1 MLKIKVLCVGD
12 LSESFYKSA
21 QQEYLKRLGRYC
33 DITVCQVPDEKAP
46 GNISGAME
54 EQIKQR
60 ECAKMLDKL
69 RPDDLV
75 VALDLSG
82 KELTSPQ
89 LAQRLDGYAMLG
101 KSICFVIGGSL
112 GLSKELLARANERLC
127 LSKMTFTHNMARILL
142 LEQLYRGFKINANEP
157 YHK

>member
-1 MLKIKVLCVGD
+1 VFKIQITCVGE
-12 LSESFYKSA
+12 LSESYYRAA
-21 QQEYLKRLGRYC
+21 QAEYVKRLSRYC
-33 DITVCQVPDEKAP
+33 DLQICQVPDEKAP
-46 GNISGAME
+46 ASASVAIE
-54 EQIKQR
+54 EQIKKK
-60 ECAKMLDKL
+60 ECARMLEKL
-69 RPDDLV
+69 RPDDIV

-89 LAQRLDGYAMLG
+89 LAKRLEDYAMQG
-101 KSICFVIGGSL
+101 RRVCFVIGGSL
-112 GLSKELLARANERLC
+112 GLSEDILKRSSERLC

>member
-1 MLKIKVLCVGD
+1 MGD
-12 LSESFYKSA
+12 LSESYYRSA
-21 QQEYLKRLGRYC
+21 QQEYIKRLGRYC
-33 DITVCQVPDEKAP
+33 DISICQVPDEKAP
-46 GNISGAME
+46 STASSALE

-60 ECAKMLDKL
+60 ECAKMLEKL
-69 RPDDLV
+69 RPDDYV

-82 KELTSPQ
+82 RELTSPE
-89 LAQRLDGYAMLG
+89 LAKKLDGYSMLG
-101 KSICFVIGGSL
+101 KRVCFIIGGSL
-112 GLSKELLARANERLC
+112 GISKELLSRANEKLC

>member
-1 MLKIKVLCVGD
+1 MLEKI
-12 LSESFYKSA
+12 
-21 QQEYLKRLGRYC
+21 
-33 DITVCQVPDEKAP
+33 
-46 GNISGAME
+46 
-54 EQIKQR
+54 
-60 ECAKMLDKL
+60 
-69 RPDDLV
+69 RPDDYV

-89 LAQRLDGYAMLG
+89 LAQKLQNYSMLG
-101 KSICFVIGGSL
+101 KRVCFIIGGSL
-112 GLSKELLARANERLC
+112 GISNELLSRANEKLC

>member
-1 MLKIKVLCVGD
+1 MLKIQILCVGD
-12 LSESFYKSA
+12 LSESFYRDA
-21 QQEYLKRLGRYC
+21 QKEYIKRLGRYC
-33 DITVCQVPDEKAP
+33 DISVVCVPDEKAP
-46 GNISGAME
+46 GNISSAAE
-54 EQIKQR
+54 EQIKQK
-60 ECAKMLDKL
+60 ECAKMLDKI

-82 KELTSPQ
+82 SQLTSPQ
-89 LAQRLDGYAMLG
+89 LAQRLNEYGMLG
-101 KSICFVIGGSL
+101 KRICFVIGGSL
-112 GLSKELLARANERLC
+112 GLSEQMLKRANQKLC

>member
-1 MLKIKVLCVGD
+1 MFKIQVLCVGD
-12 LSESFYKSA
+12 LSESYYRQA
-21 QQEYLKRLGRYC
+21 QAEYVKRLSRYC
-33 DITVCQVPDEKAP
+33 DLQVCQVPDEKAP
-46 GNISGAME
+46 ASASVAIE
-54 EQIKQR
+54 EQIKKK
-60 ECAKMLDKL
+60 ECAKMMEKI
-69 RPDDLV
+69 RPDDFV

-89 LAQRLDGYAMLG
+89 LAQRLEGYSLNCRRV
-101 KSICFVIGGSL
+101 CFVIGGSL
-112 GLSKELLARANERLC
+112 GLSGELLARANERLC